1 MSTLKV
7 QCCGMLEQACGGF
20 ERELEVPGFPLRV
33 QEALA
38 QFATANPLAQEYLP
52 FVACAIGDEIVVRNH
67 SLQEGDTLV
76 LLPPV
81 SGG

>member
-1 MSTLKV
+1 MSILKV

-20 ERELEVPGFPLRV
+20 ERQLEISGFPIRV

-38 QFATANPLAQEYLP
+38 QFGVAHPAAQEYLP
-52 FVACAIGDEIVVRNH
+52 YVACAVGKEIVIRSH
-67 SLQEGDTLV
+67 SLREGDTLA

-81 SGG
+81 SGV

>member
-1 MSTLKV
+1 MSILKV

-20 ERELEVPGFPLRV
+20 ERELEISGFPIRV

-38 QFATANPLAQEYLP
+38 QFGTAHPAACDYLP
-52 FVACAIGDEIVVRNH
+52 YVACAVGDEIVVRNY
-67 SLQEGDTLV
+67 SLQEGDTLA